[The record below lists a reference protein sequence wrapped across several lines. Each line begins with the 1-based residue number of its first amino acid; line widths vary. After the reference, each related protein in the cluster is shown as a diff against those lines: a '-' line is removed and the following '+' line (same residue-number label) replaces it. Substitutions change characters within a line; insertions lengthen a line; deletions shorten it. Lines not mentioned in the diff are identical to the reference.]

1 MVVSTTHIRMKGS
14 YSSSIPPTPAPRKC
28 RSAQQHDINQNKIQL
43 PRLIPYSTLH
53 DNIIWLDLF
62 VNERN
67 LAFAKDMIAAN
78 RLHVFNA
85 AFDCID
91 DFLGSRRQQC
101 SLTTMRD
108 IYSVIISG
116 AYATNIQVID
126 QLLKYDIVDQICLI
140 VNECYYENLPDLCSS
155 NHRVSVIYNESPDR
169 VMRHLCD
176 DYSDFETFRKYNKAF
191 RKTAKNPFDS
201 RTANY
206 VFKEIVNH
214 KIGYSYHRDIYPNG
228 AFANLIE
235 STKRWRPTSFE
246 ASDEISSD
254 SDHNSSIRRVTFS
267 DTIQTNQPNDK
278 QLIENTNDISPV
290 QNNVFSSFDDLP
302 SSHKQKSKPIES
314 SPDHLN
320 DVFGHKELEQINENV
335 ALLNELLD
343 DYQTSDDDVYDQIEN
358 EALALMLQCD
368 ELIDVSPAVKSARRQ
383 TIRNIQEILNKID
396 RKVTLLKPQ
405 NNGTMYSISV

>member
-1 MVVSTTHIRMKGS
+1 MAVSTTHIRMKDS

-28 RSAQQHDINQNKIQL
+28 RSAQQHGIDQNKIRL

-67 LAFAKDMIAAN
+67 LTFAKDMIAAN
-78 RLHVFNA
+78 RLLVFNA
-85 AFDCID
+85 ASDCI
-91 DFLGSRRQQC
+91 DFLGSCRQQC

-116 AYATNIQVID
+116 VYATNIQVID

-140 VNECYYENLPDLCSS
+140 VNECCYENLHGLCSL

-169 VMRHLCD
+169 VMCHLCD
-176 DYSDFETFRKYNKAF
+176 DYSDFETFKKYNKIL
-191 RKTAKNPFDS
+191 RKTVKNPFDS

-214 KIGYSYHRDIYPNG
+214 KIGCSYHWNIYHNG
-228 AFANLIE
+228 AFTNLIE
-235 STKRWRPTSFE
+235 STKRKRSSSFE
-246 ASDEISSD
+246 TSDEISSD
-254 SDHNSSIRRVTFS
+254 SDHNSSIRRVTFP
-267 DTIQTNQPNDK
+267 DITQTNQLNDK
-278 QLIENTNDISPV
+278 QLIENTNDTSPA
-290 QNNVFSSFDDLP
+290 QNNVFSSFDDLS

-320 DVFGHKELEQINENV
+320 DVSGRKELEQINENV
-335 ALLNELLD
+335 ILLNELLD
-343 DYQTSDDDVYDQIEN
+343 DCQTSDDDVYDQIEN
-358 EALALMLQCD
+358 EALVLMLQCD

-383 TIRNIQEILNKID
+383 TIHNIQEILNKID
-396 RKVTLLKPQ
+396 CKVTLQKSQ
-405 NNGTMYSISV
+405 TNGAMYSISV